1 MKLLLAL
8 LCIRSAQGFDFVQ
21 FAGNGQ
27 ESGVLYA
34 TGFCIEVIETV
45 WQKYSRRLI
54 HAIYS
59 HAAATDLEFEAGFGP
74 LRGDP
79 DKLEF
84 EVALSLYAGLRYV
97 HQYPTAEGIRD
108 VHYGRSGRWFSKTR
122 FYATA
127 VKVMRKLANIIN
139 EVHYSDR
146 LHYANHW
153 IGLFA
158 NRFTTIVDCSPL
170 YVRDPVDSFWSDLV
184 WQKKYN
190 GAVWKFQIGEWACT
204 ASTRINVRP
213 HPHNL

>member
-34 TGFCIEVIETV
+34 TGFCIEVIDTV

-54 HAIYS
+54 

-84 EVALSLYAGLRYV
+84 EVAVERLSQSSGS
-97 HQYPTAEGIRD
+97 HGI
-108 VHYGRSGRWFSKTR
+108 GTS
-122 FYATA
+122 
-127 VKVMRKLANIIN
+127 
-139 EVHYSDR
+139 
-146 LHYANHW
+146 
-153 IGLFA
+153 
-158 NRFTTIVDCSPL
+158 
-170 YVRDPVDSFWSDLV
+170 
-184 WQKKYN
+184 
-190 GAVWKFQIGEWACT
+190 
-204 ASTRINVRP
+204 
-213 HPHNL
+213 

>member
-34 TGFCIEVIETV
+34 TGFCIEVIDTV

-54 HAIYS
+54 

-84 EVALSLYAGLRYV
+84 EVALSLHAGLRYV
-97 HQYPTAEGIRD
+97 HQYPTAGCPP
-108 VHYGRSGRWFSKTR
+108 GRRTTTCRRSTGSTEAKKNQKRQNRVLRGR
-122 FYATA
+122 
-127 VKVMRKLANIIN
+127 I
-139 EVHYSDR
+139 
-146 LHYANHW
+146 
-153 IGLFA
+153 
-158 NRFTTIVDCSPL
+158 
-170 YVRDPVDSFWSDLV
+170 
-184 WQKKYN
+184 
-190 GAVWKFQIGEWACT
+190 
-204 ASTRINVRP
+204 
-213 HPHNL
+213 